1 MIGQHQRPLHQCL
14 HTMIGQHHRSLH
26 QRLHIH
32 HDQTASTFARAVV
45 ACTCVSATS
54 TSAATDFNVCRSSG
68 GTYMCVSSINICCDG
83 HQRLQEQWWHVILQQ
98 YGHLL
103 QQCRHVTIC
112 STNTFCGGASMSCS
126 GINTFCSGTITSA
139 ASTFPTNTAAPGSQ
153 RIPHNDC
160 NASRHHGKLW
170 QYCMLPYCLHATAV
184 LYVPMFA
191 HNSVATHVDSHCA
204 LTLPA

>member
-68 GTYMCVSSINICCDG
+68 GTYMCVSSINICCVG
-83 HQRLQEQWWHVILQQ
+83 HQRLQEQWWHIILQQ
-98 YGHLL
+98 HERLL
-103 QQCRHVTIC
+103 QWCHHINSTAISHEHGGTWQPADSTQRLQREPAPCGNCGSTACYPIVCMQHQCFRSHVCTQ
-112 STNTFCGGASMSCS
+112 
-126 GINTFCSGTITSA
+126 
-139 ASTFPTNTAAPGSQ
+139 Q
-153 RIPHNDC
+153 RCHT
-160 NASRHHGKLW
+160 R
-170 QYCMLPYCLHATAV
+170 
-184 LYVPMFA
+184 
-191 HNSVATHVDSHCA
+191 
-204 LTLPA
+204 

>member
-1 MIGQHQRPLHQCL
+1 MCMCVSTINTCCDGDQRLPEQWWHVHVCQQHQHLLRR
-14 HTMIGQHHRSLH
+14 T
-26 QRLHIH
+26 
-32 HDQTASTFARAVV
+32 STFARAAV

-98 YGHLL
+98 HERLL

-112 STNTFCGGASMSCS
+112 STNAFCGGASMSCS
-126 GINTFCSGTITSA
+126 GINAFCSGAITSTA
-139 ASTFPTNTAAPGSQ
+139 PTFPTNTAAPGSQ

-160 NASRHHGKLW
+160 NASRHDAETVAV
-170 QYCMLPYCLHATAV
+170 LHATLLFACNISAV
-184 LYVPMFA
+184 C
-191 HNSVATHVDSHCA
+191 SHVCTQQRCH
-204 LTLPA
+204 TL